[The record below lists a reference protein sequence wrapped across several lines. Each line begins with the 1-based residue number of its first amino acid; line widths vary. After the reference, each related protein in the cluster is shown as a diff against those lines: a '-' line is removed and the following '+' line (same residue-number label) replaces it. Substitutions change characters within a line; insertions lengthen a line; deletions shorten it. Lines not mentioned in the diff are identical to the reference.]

1 MHPIGLKKV
10 NLQSMIA
17 NQRHEWRFFFWWN
30 SPHRSPIPPDYDI
43 GYRSGPLGA
52 RPDEIF

>member
-1 MHPIGLKKV
+1 MYPIGLKKV